1 MSTADKY
8 REYLSNPALQPAID
22 TIKITTLQNENNRL
36 TTRVL
41 KLESELARYCESEQ
55 RGIVEIIVQRDTALA
70 RLKQAEA
77 LLKELN
83 SPVDCEPEGEAVWY
97 KFSASTICKT
107 AAFLHLEQVE
117 KEKKT

>member
-41 KLESELARYCESEQ
+41 KLESELARYRESEQ
-55 RGIVEIIVQRDTALA
+55 RGIVEIIVQRDMALERLALA
-70 RLKQAEA
+70 EG
-77 LLKELN
+77 LLMRWRCRFPQSSLY
-83 SPVDCEPEGEAVWY
+83 SL
-97 KFSASTICKT
+97 TT
-107 AAFLHLEQVE
+107 TFLHPEQGE
-117 KEKKT
+117 QEKKE